1 MEIILIIG
9 IFVLVLA
16 VTVLAVLLVRIQK
29 KLGGG
34 NSESLVLLQNQMNE
48 LSRTLDKKLSESSQ
62 TMNESVKH
70 QFSESQKLVRNFTD
84 DLKNITREI
93 TEVKETN
100 KQVFSITE
108 TLQNLEKVLKNQKQR
123 GSLGEA
129 GLELILSNVLPPD
142 AYQTQYSFPG
152 GDIVDA
158 IIKTKDGHICVDA
171 KFSLDNY
178 NRLITETDEVRR
190 DSLEKEF
197 VSDLRKR
204 IDETAKYIRPKDG
217 TLPFAI
223 MYIPAEGIYY
233 DLLINQV
240 ASRTVNSRSLI
251 EYAYKDKNVIIV
263 SPTTLV
269 AYLQTIL
276 QGFRAF
282 KIEESAKKIGERV
295 EDLRRHLLA
304 YEEHHTKLGNTLGTV
319 VNHFNR
325 SNKSFK
331 MIDKDIMRITGEG
344 LNLEAVEARGR
355 GVTSCLAKRKVFCRI
370 GGYEIRSNRNRWQA
384 IHRKRRR
391 HYLY

>member
-1 MEIILIIG
+1 MDIALLIG
-9 IFVLVLA
+9 IG
-16 VTVLAVLLVRIQK
+16 VLLIAVVVLTALLIRIQK
-29 KLGGG
+29 KMGEG
-34 NSESLVLLQNQMNE
+34 NDQGSLLLLQNQMNE
-48 LSRTLDKKLSESSQ
+48 LSRTLDSKLSESSRS
-62 TMNESVKH
+62 MNDSVKH
-70 QFSESQKLVRNFTD
+70 QFTESQRLMRDFTN
-84 DLKNITREI
+84 DLKSITREI

-108 TLQNLEKVLKNQKQR
+108 TLRNLEKVLKNQKQR

-142 AYQTQYSFPG
+142 AYQIQYSFPG

-178 NRLITETDEVRR
+178 NRLISETDEDRR
-190 DSLEKEF
+190 EVFEKEF
-197 VSDLRKR
+197 ISDLRKR

-282 KIEESAKKIGERV
+282 RIEESAKRIGKRV

-304 YEEHHTKLGNTLGTV
+304 YEEHHTKLGNTLGTA

-325 SNKSFK
+325 SDKSFR
-331 MIDKDIMRITGEG
+331 MIDKDILRITGEG
-344 LNLEAVEARGR
+344 LNLEALQISKPEDD
-355 GVTSCLAKRKVFCRI
+355 
-370 GGYEIRSNRNRWQA
+370 E
-384 IHRKRRR
+384 
-391 HYLY
+391 

>member
-1 MEIILIIG
+1 ME
-9 IFVLVLA
+9 
-16 VTVLAVLLVRIQK
+16 TVLLVGILVLLIAVVALAALLLKIQK
-29 KLGGG
+29 QLGTK
-34 NSESLVLLQNQMNE
+34 NSNDSFVLLQNQMNE
-48 LSRTLDKKLSESSQ
+48 MSRTLDSKLTESSRS
-62 TMNESVKH
+62 MNESVKH
-70 QFSESQKLVRNFTD
+70 QFSESQRLVRDFTG

-108 TLQNLEKVLKNQKQR
+108 SLQNLEKVLKNQKQR

-129 GLELILSNVLPPD
+129 GLELILSNVLPPE
-142 AYQTQYSFPG
+142 AYKIQHSFPG
-152 GDIVDA
+152 GEIVDA
-158 IIKTKDGHICVDA
+158 IIHTKDGIICIDA

-178 NRLITETDEVRR
+178 NRIIVEEDEVRR
-190 DSLEKEF
+190 DELEKDF
-197 VSDLRKR
+197 ISDLRKR

-240 ASRTVNSRSLI
+240 ASRTINSRSLI

-282 KIEESAKKIGERV
+282 KIEESAKKIGKRV

-304 YEEHHTKLGNTLGTV
+304 YEEHHTKLGSSLGTA

-325 SNKSFK
+325 GDKSFR
-331 MIDKDIMRITGEG
+331 MIDKDILRITGEG
-344 LNLEAVEARGR
+344 LELEALQLTRPDED
-355 GVTSCLAKRKVFCRI
+355 
-370 GGYEIRSNRNRWQA
+370 EE
-384 IHRKRRR
+384 
-391 HYLY
+391 

>member
-1 MEIILIIG
+1 METILIIG
-9 IFVLVLA
+9 IFILVLA
-16 VTVLAVLLVRIQK
+16 VAVLAVLLVRIQK

-48 LSRTLDKKLSESSQ
+48 LSRTLDTKLSESSQ

-158 IIKTKDGHICVDA
+158 VIKTKDGHICVDA

-178 NRLITETDEVRR
+178 NRLITETDEVRK
-190 DSLEKEF
+190 DNLEKEF

-304 YEEHHTKLGNTLGTV
+304 YEEHHTKLGNTLGTA

-344 LNLEAVEARGR
+344 LNLEALQLSKPE
-355 GVTSCLAKRKVFCRI
+355 
-370 GGYEIRSNRNRWQA
+370 EEE
-384 IHRKRRR
+384 
-391 HYLY
+391 

>member
-1 MEIILIIG
+1 MEIILLVILG
-9 IFVLVLA
+9 VLVLT
-16 VTVLAVLLVRIQK
+16 TVFLAVSLFNLQK
-29 KLGGG
+29 KLESK
-34 NSESLVLLQNQMNE
+34 NDSEGLMFLQNQMNE
-48 LSRTLDKKLSESSQ
+48 LTRSLDTKLSESSK
-62 TMNESVKH
+62 TMHDSVKH
-70 QFSESQKLVRNFTD
+70 QFAESQKLVRGFTD

-108 TLQNLEKVLKNQKQR
+108 TLQNLEQVLKNQKQR

-142 AYQTQYSFPG
+142 AYQVQYGFPG

-158 IIKTKDGHICVDA
+158 VIKTKDGHICIDA
-171 KFSLDNY
+171 KFSLENY
-178 NRLITETDEVRR
+178 NRMISEKDEAAREEHQR
-190 DSLEKEF
+190 NFKA
-197 VSDLRKR
+197 DLKKR

-233 DLLINQV
+233 DLLIGKV
-240 ASRTVNSRSLI
+240 AENTPNSRSLV
-251 EYAYKDKNVIIV
+251 EYAYRDKNVIIV

-282 KIEESAKKIGERV
+282 KIEESAKKIGEKV
-295 EDLRRHLLA
+295 EKLRRHLND
-304 YEEHHTKLGNTLGTV
+304 YEEHHVKLGNTLGTA

-325 SNKSFK
+325 SNRSFR

-344 LNLEAVEARGR
+344 FSPEPIELTAPDKEV
-355 GVTSCLAKRKVFCRI
+355 
-370 GGYEIRSNRNRWQA
+370 
-384 IHRKRRR
+384 
-391 HYLY
+391 